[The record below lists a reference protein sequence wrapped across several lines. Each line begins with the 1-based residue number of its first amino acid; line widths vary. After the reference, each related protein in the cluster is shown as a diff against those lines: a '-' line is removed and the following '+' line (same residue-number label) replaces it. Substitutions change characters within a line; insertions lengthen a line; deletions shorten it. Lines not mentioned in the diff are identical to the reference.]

1 MRSSFVA
8 FNLCLIFSLIFS
20 PNANANIQTKT
31 IRYFGEARKNDLIV
45 YTESHEVTYDKK
57 NKLLK
62 SKTIYKAPDGT
73 ILSELES
80 DFSES
85 HSLPT
90 HTLKDFTS
98 KRTYGIRYENNEGI
112 MFHQNPEENEKTK
125 STPTQNDDELLVA
138 AEGLHYYILEN
149 FEFVLSEQKIPIK
162 FILPSVF
169 DYFRFNLQVEK
180 ETPNEIVEFSVKIK
194 SFWLKLFAPKMI
206 LRYNKAQKKLLYYKG
221 LSNIRDKN
229 GDRQVVEINYSY
241 DN

>member
-8 FNLCLIFSLIFS
+8 FNLCLLFSLVNL
-20 PNANANIQTKT
+20 PNAQAKT
-31 IRYFGEARKNDLIV
+31 IRYFGEARKNDQVV
-45 YTESHEVTYDKK
+45 YSESHEVTYDKK

-62 SKTIYKAPDGT
+62 SKTIYKSPDGT

-85 HSLPT
+85 HSLPV

-98 KRTYGIRYENNEGI
+98 KKTYGIRYENNEGI
-112 MFHQNPEENEKTK
+112 MFSQNPEETEKTK
-125 STPTQNDDELLVA
+125 PIPLQSDDELFVA

-149 FEFVLSEQKIPIK
+149 FDLVLSEQKIPIR

-180 ETPNEIVEFSVKIK
+180 ETPDEIIEFSVKIK

-229 GDRQVVEINYSY
+229 GDRQVVEITYSY

>member
-1 MRSSFVA
+1 MRRLFVA
-8 FNLCLIFSLIFS
+8 FIFCLFNLSYSSNAFS
-20 PNANANIQTKT
+20 KT
-31 IRYFGEARKNDLIV
+31 IRYFGEARKNDQIV
-45 YTESHEVTYDKK
+45 YSESHEVTYDKK

-62 SKTIYKAPDGT
+62 SKTLYKAPDGT
-73 ILSELES
+73 TLSELES
-80 DFSES
+80 DFKES
-85 HSLPT
+85 HSLPA

-98 KRTYGIRYENNEGI
+98 KRTSGIRYENNEGI

-125 STPTQNDDELLVA
+125 PTPLQSEDELFVA

-149 FEFVLSEQKIPIK
+149 FDLVMSEQKIPIR

-180 ETPNEIVEFSVKIK
+180 ETPDGITELSVKIK

-229 GDRQVVEINYSY
+229 GNRQVVEINYSY

>member
-8 FNLCLIFSLIFS
+8 FNFYLLFSLIYS
-20 PNANANIQTKT
+20 SNAQAKN
-31 IRYFGEARKNDLIV
+31 IRYFGEARKNDQVV
-45 YTESHEVTYDKK
+45 YREFHEVNYDKK
-57 NKLLK
+57 NKLIK
-62 SKTIYKAPDGT
+62 SKTTYKAPDGT
-73 ILSELES
+73 PLSELES

-85 HSLPT
+85 HSLPA
-90 HTLKDFTS
+90 HTLKDFIS

-112 MFHQNPEENEKTK
+112 MFHKNPEEIEKTNPVPAQ
-125 STPTQNDDELLVA
+125 SDDELLVA

-149 FEFVLSEQKIPIK
+149 FELVMSEQKIPIK

-169 DYFRFNLQVEK
+169 DYCRFNLQVEK
-180 ETPNEIVEFSVKIK
+180 EMPDEIVEFSVKIK